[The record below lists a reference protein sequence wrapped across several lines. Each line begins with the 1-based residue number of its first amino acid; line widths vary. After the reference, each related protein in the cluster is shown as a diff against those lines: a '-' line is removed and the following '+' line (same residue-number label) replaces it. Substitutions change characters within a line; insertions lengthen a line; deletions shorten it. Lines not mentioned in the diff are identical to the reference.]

1 MSIPRNELDQQI
13 KEDENNTPASVAAET
28 DELQEYQVAAGGNVL
43 SDVAGKVGRFLFKE
57 YDERPNVV
65 TRPGKTVEGENPAT
79 AASQPLVIIEKGKIL
94 TRPATNEEINKLQA
108 YQEDYDP
115 SADIVLPNLAR
126 IGTEH
131 DPDAAKKLPNRKPGE
146 SAYTTPTTDPTAQAE
161 IELQEIVAATFQTY
175 KDAVT
180 SKGNKILRKGERGFE
195 QIIAEADKI
204 GSEQIFLELMK
215 REPGD
220 RPFTDAELLSGAKV
234 ITALQMEASRLLDI
248 AKSTGDPIDL
258 AKAAQAISLEGYA
271 SIQLYG
277 VREDYGRG
285 LATNKIISA
294 PSKARIDAMRTMLE
308 TNQSSTPGPTAI
320 IDGNNVH
327 SFVEA
332 YGGIEAMKEFLY
344 FYDALPADASKHE
357 FAKRSMLRRRLG
369 DPFVEIFQSALLT
382 NPLTHAYNTA
392 GTAVHLELLTLER
405 LFEGRPREALAM
417 LSAQGKYLG
426 QALKAGA
433 FALRTEQAMDSVSKL
448 DVDVRSISGEAM
460 GFKRFDQGGGAVE
473 NTLAS
478 FFDGFGVMM
487 RLGGFRPM
495 LATDEFF
502 KALSRGAQLEALAVR
517 AETEA
522 LRTARQEGLPDNIAK
537 GRAREAYIRTLKSE
551 GAYEEASEFARMVT
565 FQDDVPGTLG
575 ELQGLVSHPII
586 KVMLPFYKTPT
597 QIMRRI
603 GERTPLAVAMPSVLR
618 DKLIKGSNAERRE
631 ALARIGVGSGT
642 IAATMLL
649 STGYYSDDF
658 VITGYGPTE
667 PKQRSIWLMNNK
679 PYSIGIKKDDGSGF
693 EWINYERYDPVSGVM
708 AMAADTAYTL
718 QFAEGQMAD
727 DLFIN
732 ASLATVKY
740 IGTALPMTQF
750 IGEML
755 NVAGSPYENTE
766 AKITRVRELLT
777 KQYAG
782 AGLVVGQQIGTAGL
796 GGSGLTATLERY
808 MDPYARDPRPDA
820 QYDYVPGIGLQ
831 PEIRGV
837 YEALNYARSRIPGLS
852 KDLPIKYNR
861 WYEPVMQV
869 NPTTNSEG
877 QYVGTVWQTFV
888 PFRVMD
894 LPNANVINSELDSL
908 GLGFKMLPRSM
919 NEPMLK
925 LNGEQYRRYI
935 ELYNYPARSE
945 FAPRGAN
952 NELPP
957 SALEVFANA
966 INSEDYQ
973 NLPNK
978 GQKIKVLRAYDS
990 QQKQLAKILMFQE
1003 FPELFALTTQ
1013 RDVFSNYQG
1022 KNPKFLVP
1030 PDKGSIAFAEEQLGL
1045 RGQ

>member
-1 MSIPRNELDQQI
+1 
-13 KEDENNTPASVAAET
+13 
-28 DELQEYQVAAGGNVL
+28 
-43 SDVAGKVGRFLFKE
+43 
-57 YDERPNVV
+57 
-65 TRPGKTVEGENPAT
+65 
-79 AASQPLVIIEKGKIL
+79 
-94 TRPATNEEINKLQA
+94 
-108 YQEDYDP
+108 
-115 SADIVLPNLAR
+115 
-126 IGTEH
+126 
-131 DPDAAKKLPNRKPGE
+131 
-146 SAYTTPTTDPTAQAE
+146 
-161 IELQEIVAATFQTY
+161 
-175 KDAVT
+175 
-180 SKGNKILRKGERGFE
+180 
-195 QIIAEADKI
+195 
-204 GSEQIFLELMK
+204 
-215 REPGD
+215 
-220 RPFTDAELLSGAKV
+220 
-234 ITALQMEASRLLDI
+234 
-248 AKSTGDPIDL
+248 
-258 AKAAQAISLEGYA
+258 
-271 SIQLYG
+271 
-277 VREDYGRG
+277 
-285 LATNKIISA
+285 
-294 PSKARIDAMRTMLE
+294 
-308 TNQSSTPGPTAI
+308 
-320 IDGNNVH
+320 
-327 SFVEA
+327 
-332 YGGIEAMKEFLY
+332 
-344 FYDALPADASKHE
+344 
-357 FAKRSMLRRRLG
+357 MLRRRLG

-392 GTAVHLELLTLER
+392 GTVVHLELLILER
-405 LFEGRPREALAM
+405 FFEGRPREALAM

-522 LRTARQEGLPDNIAK
+522 LRTAREEGLPDNIAK

-575 ELQGLVSHPII
+575 ELQGFVSHPVI

-603 GERTPLAVAMPSVLR
+603 GERTPLALAMPSVLR

-693 EWINYERYDPVSGVM
+693 EWVNYERYDPVSGVM

-727 DLFIN
+727 DLFFN

-861 WYEPVMQV
+861 W
-869 NPTTNSEG
+869 
-877 QYVGTVWQTFV
+877 V

-945 FAPRGAN
+945 FAPRDAN
-952 NELPP
+952 NQLPP
-957 SALEVFANA
+957 SVLEKFAEA
-966 INSEDYQ
+966 INSEAYQ
-973 NLPNK
+973 NLSMR
-978 GQKIKVLRAYDS
+978 GEKIKMLRAYDS
-990 QQKQLAKILMFQE
+990 LYKQVAKNLMFAE
-1003 FPELFALTTQ
+1003 FPELLALKNQ
-1013 RDVFSNYQG
+1013 RDVFSNFQG

-1030 PDKGSIAFAEEQLGL
+1030 PDEGSINFAEEQLGL